1 MWCGCR
7 KPAVQRTVP
16 TELSASL
23 RADLAA
29 AAEDAEAY
37 HHDLCQLFA
46 PAAPEICTCAGPRL
60 LRDLAAALE
69 VGWVGPESVRAQR
82 AA

>member
-1 MWCGCR
+1 VLLYN
-7 KPAVQRTVP
+7 KSVP

-23 RADLAA
+23 RADLTA
-29 AAEDAEAY
+29 AAEDADAY

-46 PAAPEICTCAGPRL
+46 EDAPEVCTCPGPRL
-60 LRDLAAALE
+60 LRELAAALE
-69 VGWVGPESVRAQR
+69 VGWVGPAVSRTQR